1 MTDLSHEAELV
12 EREPIFRHRELIWD
26 EKSFDEQ
33 VAEDF
38 SEISASGT
46 CYRRSEVKKI
56 VLGRL
61 AGTHLDSLPTDYRIE
76 DAHVVPLGAGVVQV
90 RYTLHGQGRVT
101 RRSTVYRHEESGWK
115 AVFHQGTVVQGAEPS
130 PPGRGA

>member
-12 EREPIFRHRELIWD
+12 EREPIFRRRELIWD

-61 AGTHLDSLPTDYRIE
+61 AGTHLDSLSTGYRIE

>member
-1 MTDLSHEAELV
+1 MTDLPHEAELI
-12 EREPIFRHRELIWD
+12 EREPIFHLHELIWD
-26 EKSFDEQ
+26 EQSFDELI
-33 VAEDF
+33 AEDF
-38 SEISASGT
+38 SEIGASGT
-46 CYRRSEVKKI
+46 CYERKEVKEI

-115 AVFHQGTVVQGAEPS
+115 AVFHQGTVVQGAEPAF
-130 PPGRGA
+130 PDCGV

>member
-61 AGTHLDSLPTDYRIE
+61 AGTHLDSLSTGYRIE

-115 AVFHQGTVVQGAEPS
+115 AVFHQGTVVQGAEPT